1 MLLHPIIPTLNIH
14 YISHI
19 YSNTYKK
26 VQLKIKMKRKLVE
39 DDTTMFSPTAAD
51 YQEATIEVL
60 RRPRG
65 RPPGSKNKPKPPVF
79 VTRDATMSPYVLE
92 LPGGVDIVDS
102 TARFCRKRSVG
113 LCLLSANGAVA
124 DVTLRQP
131 SATVTFHGRFDIL
144 SISATVL
151 PPGAT
156 AAGPFAVTVA
166 GPQGQV
172 VGGHVVGPLVS
183 AGTIYLVGVN
193 FTNPSFHRLQP
204 ADHESGDRDSPQTNS
219 GSGSGGAVPTSVYSY
234 PPNDVVWAPT
244 TRHQPPPP
252 PY

>member
-1 MLLHPIIPTLNIH
+1 
-14 YISHI
+14 
-19 YSNTYKK
+19 
-26 VQLKIKMKRKLVE
+26 MKRKLVE
-39 DDTTMFSPTAAD
+39 DHTTMFSPSAAD
-51 YQEATIEVL
+51 YQEGDPHRSDGATIEIL

-65 RPPGSKNKPKPPVF
+65 RPPGSRNKPKPPVF
-79 VTRDATMSPYVLE
+79 VTRDANMSPYVLE

-102 TARFCRKRSVG
+102 TARFCRKQSVG
-113 LCLLSANGAVA
+113 LCLLSCNGAVTN
-124 DVTLRQP
+124 VTLRQSSATP
-131 SATVTFHGRFDIL
+131 GATVTFHGRFDIL

-156 AAGPFAVTVA
+156 AAAAAGPFAVTVA

-193 FTNPSFHRLQP
+193 FSNPSFHRLQP
-204 ADHESGDRDSPQTNS
+204 MDGQEGDRDSPKTNS
-219 GSGSGGAVPTSVYSY
+219 GSGSGGAEPTSLYSY
-234 PPNDVVWAPT
+234 PPNDVVWAPA

-252 PY
+252 YCS

>member
-1 MLLHPIIPTLNIH
+1 
-14 YISHI
+14 
-19 YSNTYKK
+19 
-26 VQLKIKMKRKLVE
+26 MKRKLVE
-39 DDTTMFSPTAAD
+39 DHTTMFSPTAAD

-65 RPPGSKNKPKPPVF
+65 RPPGSRNKPKPPLF
-79 VTRDATMSPYVLE
+79 VTRDSNMSPYVLE

-113 LCLLSANGAVA
+113 LCLLSGNGAVV

-131 SATVTFHGRFDIL
+131 SATPGATVTFHGRFEIL

-156 AAGPFAVTVA
+156 AAAAAAPFAVTVA

-193 FTNPSFHRLQP
+193 FTNPSFHRLQSV
-204 ADHESGDRDSPQTNS
+204 DHESGQEGDQESAEAMLASKKSNKQS
-219 GSGSGGAVPTSVYSY
+219 
-234 PPNDVVWAPT
+234 
-244 TRHQPPPP
+244 
-252 PY
+252 

>member
-1 MLLHPIIPTLNIH
+1 
-14 YISHI
+14 
-19 YSNTYKK
+19 
-26 VQLKIKMKRKLVE
+26 MKRKLIE
-39 DDTTMFSPTAAD
+39 GHTHTTMFAGDPHRSD
-51 YQEATIEVL
+51 GATIELL

-65 RPPGSKNKPKPPVF
+65 RPPGSRNKPKPPVF
-79 VTRDATMSPYVLE
+79 VTRDSNNMSPYVLE

-102 TARFCRKRSVG
+102 TARFCGKRSVG

-124 DVTLRQP
+124 NVTLRQP
-131 SATVTFHGRFDIL
+131 SPGATVTFHGRFDIL

-156 AAGPFAVTVA
+156 AAAAAGPFAVTVA

-204 ADHESGDRDSPQTNS
+204 VDGQEGDRDSPETNS
-219 GSGSGGAVPTSVYSY
+219 GSGSGGPPPTSLYSY
-234 PPNDVVWAPT
+234 PQNDVVWAPA

-252 PY
+252 PPYSS